1 MRINHEHPKCQQVNQ
16 FLYSPAYFLYLG
28 GLTILS
34 NVFGLELFAYTVILL
49 TAIYICLLA
58 RDLLPLLPIF
68 ACGYISPSLSNNPGL
83 SDKSIFSLAGGGL
96 YLAALLTLLVVSLVY
111 RLVTDPVFGGK
122 QFLRKERKLLSG
134 MLLLGAAYAISGIGS
149 GQWAEYGWRNL
160 LFAFL
165 QLVAIAGLYY
175 LFSGAV
181 RWEQAPKAYLFWT
194 GICVGYVLLMELIGI
209 YIKEDVI
216 VDGVIRRERIVTGW
230 GHYNSMGALFAMVI
244 PLPFFLTGKGKYAW
258 FAYLSA
264 FLFCLGLLFTCSR
277 GSILVGVPIYVATY
291 VLSVFHSRHAR
302 SIKWMHVFH
311 GVIIGLPVL
320 VTVIFNDEL
329 QRLFQALPD
338 LGADASFRMRLET
351 YAEGFRQFAK
361 FPVFGGSFFPLKEDL
376 YKWALGSTTFGYLFP
391 PRWHNTLIQLLA
403 TGGVVCLAAYVVH
416 RVQTFKLFTKNFSGE
431 KLFAGLSIA
440 AMLLTSMGD
449 CHFFNVGPVLLY
461 SAILAVVEFGLNKPA
476 EKQITDPDR

>member
-1 MRINHEHPKCQQVNQ
+1 MRINHEHSVLQQINR

-34 NVFGLELFAYTVILL
+34 NVFGMELFAYTCILL
-49 TAIYICLLA
+49 TGIYICLCA

-68 ACGYISPSLSNNPGL
+68 ACGYISPSLNNNPGL
-83 SDKSIFSLAGGGL
+83 NQNSIFSLAGGGL
-96 YLAALLTLLVVSLVY
+96 YLAAMLILLVVSLVY

-122 QFLRKERKLLSG
+122 SFLKKKRSLLPG

-160 LFAFL
+160 LFSFL
-165 QLVAIAGLYY
+165 QVVAIAGLYY

-181 RWEQAPKAYLFWT
+181 RWELAPKAYLFWT
-194 GICVGYVLLMELIGI
+194 GICVGYVLLIELVGI
-209 YIKEDVI
+209 YIKESVI
-216 VDGVIRRERIVTGW
+216 VEGVIRRERIATGW
-230 GHYNSMGALFAMVI
+230 GHYNSMGALLAMVI

-264 FLFCLGLLFTCSR
+264 FLFCVALMFTCSR
-277 GSILVGVPIYVATY
+277 GSIVVGVPIYMITY

-311 GVIIGLPVL
+311 GLIIGVPIL
-320 VTVIFNDEL
+320 VMVVFNDEL
-329 QRLFQALPD
+329 QRLFQALPMV
-338 LGADASFRMRLET
+338 GADLSTKMRLDT
-351 YAEGFRQFAK
+351 YVEGFRQFVK
-361 FPVFGGSFFPLKEDL
+361 FPIFGGSFFPLKEDL
-376 YKWALGSTTFGYLFP
+376 YKWASDSTTFGYLFP
-391 PRWHNTLIQLLA
+391 PRWHNTLVQLLA

-416 RVQTFKLFTKNFSGE
+416 RVQTVKLFVQNFSGE
-431 KLFAGLSIA
+431 KLFVGLSIA
-440 AMLLTSMGD
+440 SMLLTSMVD

-461 SAILAVVEFGLNKPA
+461 SAMLAVVEFQLNKPHD
-476 EKQITDPDR
+476 KK

>member
-1 MRINHEHPKCQQVNQ
+1 MRINHEHPILQQVNR

-28 GLTILS
+28 GLTVLS
-34 NVFGLELFAYTVILL
+34 NLFGLELFVYTVILL
-49 TAIYICLLA
+49 TGIYICLCA

-68 ACGYISPSLSNNPGL
+68 TCGYISPSMSNNPGL
-83 SDKSIFSLAGGGL
+83 NNHSIFSLAGGGL
-96 YLAALLTLLVVSLVY
+96 YLAALLILLVMSLVY

-122 QFLRKERKLLSG
+122 QFLTKKRSLLSG
-134 MLLLGAAYAISGIGS
+134 MLLLSATYAISGIGS
-149 GQWAEYGWRNL
+149 GQLVEYGWRNL

-165 QLVAIAGLYY
+165 QLAAIAGLYF

-181 RWEQAPKAYLFWT
+181 QWNQAPKAYLFWT
-194 GICVGYVLLMELIGI
+194 GICVGYILLIELVGI

-216 VDGVIRRERIVTGW
+216 VDGVIRRERIATGW
-230 GHYNSMGALFAMVI
+230 GHYNSMGALLAMVI
-244 PLPFFLTGKGKYAW
+244 PLPFFLTGKGKFAW

-264 FLFCLGLLFTCSR
+264 FLFCVALLFTCSR

-311 GVIIGLPVL
+311 GVIIGLPIL
-320 VTVIFNDEL
+320 VTVVFNDEL
-329 QRLFQALPD
+329 QRLFQALPAVGRD
-338 LGADASFRMRLET
+338 LSFKMRLDT
-351 YAEGFRQFAK
+351 YADGFKQFAK
-361 FPVFGGSFFPLKEDL
+361 FPIFGGSFFPLEDQ
-376 YKWALGSTTFGYLFP
+376 YKWASDSTTFGYLFP
-391 PRWHNTLIQLLA
+391 PRWHNTLVQLLA

-416 RVQTFKLFTKNFSGE
+416 RVQTVKLFTKNFSGE

-461 SAILAVVEFGLNKPA
+461 SAILAVVEFGLDKPA
-476 EKQITDPDR
+476 DKHITNPDR